1 MTLTAPNTPIT
12 LPAGDGMV
20 LFDRTETAGGVEVIT
35 WHNPRL
41 IAAAKAERT
50 MRALVRETN
59 LRRFS

>member
-1 MTLTAPNTPIT
+1 VTLTAPNTPIT

-20 LFDRTETAGGVEVIT
+20 LIERTETRSGVEVTT